1 MIALSDTQAFSCV
14 NVVMW
19 KETHS
24 ERGLREC
31 AGRSTKV
38 HSIPAGLP
46 SLTAYDKDG
55 LKIDFNFE
63 KVAGSPSHVSNIL
76 ISSSNSK
83 PVPITDFVFQAAVPK
98 VRKTNYRLRSLFACL
113 KDLYPVTLFPVMH

>member
-1 MIALSDTQAFSCV
+1 MIALGD
-14 NVVMW
+14 MW

-31 AGRSTKV
+31 GRSNKV

-98 VRKTNYRLRSLFACL
+98 VRKTNYRLRSLFARL
-113 KDLYPVTLFPVMH
+113 KAFTQSLYFQ